1 MVGDN
6 INDEAFMNLMFFARY
21 FAYGGDVNELI
32 QIKMAEVNR
41 KAEAREPFT
50 DETSFSGTRVKSY
63 SKQMET
69 IIW

>member
-1 MVGDN
+1 
-6 INDEAFMNLMFFARY
+6 MNLMFFARY
-21 FAYGGDVNELI
+21 FAYGGDIEELVA
-32 QIKMAEVNR
+32 IKMTEVNR
-41 KAEAREPFT
+41 KVKAREPFT